1 MTTQTLVVIPGLGSD
16 GTVWRRTMAE
26 LGDSL
31 PCLVGDTLSDTTL
44 TGMARRVLAQAPERF
59 ALAGVSMGGM
69 VALELIRMA
78 PDRVSHLALVD
89 TTASP
94 DALSRKAYRILANL
108 VLATSRDYRRL
119 AERSLASLVHP
130 STSVDVRD
138 ELVEMSVRVGA
149 NAYVRQNWAVLMRRD
164 LRRIVPH
171 IAVPTSV
178 IVGEEDRMTPVARA
192 QEIHKLAPGSTLHV
206 IPNCGHLPPIE
217 RPDVVATLVRSLLER
232 Y

>member
-130 STSVDVRD
+130 STASDVRD

-149 NAYVRQNWAVLMRRD
+149 KAYVRQNRAVLMRAD
-164 LRRIVPH
+164 LRGIVPH